1 MIPENLTQNKYI
13 PEILQGNS
21 LGTRLSQQEPEA
33 HLKAQMKK
41 ESNGET
47 EVGGNKGTKKMQH
60 PETRNKGRILS
71 ISGFQGTEEE
81 AVTASL
87 QGLLLWER
95 KVLTRAVA

>member
-21 LGTRLSQQEPEA
+21 LGTRLSQQEPAA

-87 QGLLLWER
+87 
-95 KVLTRAVA
+95 